1 MDYLIAKIK
10 RMSNPAHYKVLSGYT
25 TFQFDIGSYSL
36 VEYSPDHNLDEDSL
50 FKISNF
56 TDREFCLDFL
66 KQDIVSTSFN
76 EIPSDKYKKVS
87 YLCAIQEDAICFQ
100 KVTPSTYLNRSVLK
114 FGESVSIENSDNR
127 ILINPFP
134 DAVFIPSKNVLV
146 FRNLGTISSIFKG
159 VDALYKEATH
169 EEVSTFLNESFIALS
184 DDYDA
189 SKVSKPNRKR
199 IALAIESFAR
209 LEDNEKTTIMDY
221 IHGYCENISYDAG
234 EKKFS
239 ISNDEELK
247 FLLYGIEQRFYT
259 TIHGDEKRLANSV
272 QKLG

>member
-10 RMSNPAHYKVLSGYT
+10 RMSNPAHYKVLSEHT
-25 TFQFDIGSYSL
+25 TFDFDVDDYSL

-50 FKISNF
+50 FKISSF
-56 TDREFCLDFL
+56 KGKEYCLDFL
-66 KQDIVSTSFN
+66 KQEIVSTSFN

-87 YLCAIQEDAICFQ
+87 YLCAIQENSICFQ
-100 KVTPSTYLNRSVLK
+100 KVTPSTYLNRSILK
-114 FGESVSIENSDNR
+114 FGENVTIENSDDK

-134 DAVFIPSKNVLV
+134 DAVFVPSQNVLV

-169 EEVSTFLNESFIALS
+169 EEVNTFLSESFIALS

-199 IALAIESFAR
+199 IALAIESFAG
-209 LEDNEKTTIMDY
+209 LQGEEKTQIMDY
-221 IHGYCENISYDAG
+221 IHGYCENISYDES

-259 TIHGDEKRLANSV
+259 TILGDEKRLANSI
-272 QKLG
+272 QTLG

>member
-10 RMSNPAHYKVLSGYT
+10 RMSNPAHYKVLSGHT
-25 TFQFDIGSYSL
+25 TFQFDVDDYSL

-50 FKISNF
+50 FKISDF
-56 TDREFCLDFL
+56 TEKAYCPDFI

-76 EIPSDKYKKVS
+76 DIPADKYKKVS
-87 YLCAIQEDAICFQ
+87 YLCAIQEHAICFQ
-100 KVTPSTYLNRSVLK
+100 KVTPSTYLNRSILR
-114 FGESVSIENSDNR
+114 FGDNVTIENSDNK

-134 DAVFIPSKNVLV
+134 DAVFVPSKNALL

-169 EEVSTFLNESFIALS
+169 EEVNTFLNESFITLS

-199 IALAIESFAR
+199 IALAIESFAG
-209 LEDNEKTTIMDY
+209 LEVEEKTQIMDY
-221 IHGYCENISYDAG
+221 IHGYCENISYDEA

-247 FLLYGIEQRFYT
+247 FLLYGIEERFYT
-259 TIHGDEKRLANSV
+259 TLLGGEKRLANSI
-272 QKLG
+272 QTLG

>member
-10 RMSNPAHYKVLSGYT
+10 RMSNPAHYKVLSGHT
-25 TFQFDIGSYSL
+25 TFQFNVDDYSL

-56 TDREFCLDFL
+56 TGKAYCLNFL

-87 YLCAIQEDAICFQ
+87 YLCAIQEYSICFQ
-100 KVTPSTYLNRSVLK
+100 KVTPSTYLNRSILK
-114 FGESVSIENSDNR
+114 FGENVTIENSDDK

-134 DAVFIPSKNVLV
+134 DAVFVPSQNVLV

-159 VDALYKEATH
+159 VDELYKEATH
-169 EEVSTFLNESFIALS
+169 AEVNAFLNESFIALS
-184 DDYDA
+184 NDYDA

-199 IALAIESFAR
+199 IALAMESFAE
-209 LEDNEKTTIMDY
+209 LEGEEKTLIMDY
-221 IHGYCENISYDAG
+221 IHGYCENISYDEG
-234 EKKFS
+234 ENKFS

-259 TIHGDEKRLANSV
+259 TILGDEKRLANSI
-272 QKLG
+272 QTLG